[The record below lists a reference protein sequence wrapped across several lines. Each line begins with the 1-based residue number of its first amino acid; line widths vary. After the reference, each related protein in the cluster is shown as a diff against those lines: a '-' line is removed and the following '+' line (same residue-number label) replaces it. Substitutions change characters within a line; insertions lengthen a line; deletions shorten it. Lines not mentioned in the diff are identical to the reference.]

1 MAAPVNYLLMSSYL
15 HHYSYDV
22 LCCIIDY
29 DLGDTC
35 LTNLYLA
42 MNSDY
47 PI

>member
-1 MAAPVNYLLMSSYL
+1 M
-15 HHYSYDV
+15 